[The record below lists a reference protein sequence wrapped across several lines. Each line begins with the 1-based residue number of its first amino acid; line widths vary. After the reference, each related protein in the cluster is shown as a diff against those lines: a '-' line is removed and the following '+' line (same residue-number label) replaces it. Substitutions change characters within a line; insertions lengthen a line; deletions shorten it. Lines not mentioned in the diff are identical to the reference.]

1 MNLRYQRYN
10 LSIIPLCTDD
20 SNLFDA
26 ACGESQ
32 ATDLRRVV
40 KRIIEINLFN
50 GSNDWL
56 FFHSNARG
64 ALVRRRVPARA
75 NNPRYDNATFY
86 LRWMLEN
93 VRYLIDYFI
102 PLSPLLRSLKFLLW
116 LMKRD
121 EIISFYKWIRT
132 TWNVFDIK
140 IIGSFRLSYH
150 FFLLYH
156 TLCILRPYV
165 V

>member
-32 ATDLRRVV
+32 AKDLRRVV

-75 NNPRYDNATFY
+75 NNPRYDIATFY

-93 VRYLIDYFI
+93 VQYLIDYFI
-102 PLSPLLRSLKFLLW
+102 PLSPLRRSLKFLLW
-116 LMKRD
+116 LMKRKKN
-121 EIISFYKWIRT
+121 Y
-132 TWNVFDIK
+132 
-140 IIGSFRLSYH
+140 
-150 FFLLYH
+150 FFLQMNTYVRLEMFLIFKLLGVFVYHIIFYYYIILY
-156 TLCILRPYV
+156 V
-165 V
+165 

>member
-1 MNLRYQRYN
+1 MNLRYQQYN

-20 SNLFDA
+20 SNLFDV

-56 FFHSNARG
+56 CFHSNARG

-75 NNPRYDNATFY
+75 NNPRYDIAFTFY

-93 VRYLIDYFI
+93 VRYLIDYYFI
-102 PLSPLLRSLKFLLW
+102 PLSPLLRRLKFLFW
-116 LMKRD
+116 LMKD
-121 EIISFYKWIRT
+121 EYISLYKLIHT
-132 TWNVFDIK
+132 TWN
-140 IIGSFRLSYH
+140 
-150 FFLLYH
+150 FFWYWN
-156 TLCILRPYV
+156 Y
-165 V
+165 